1 MTQAAAAPASPAWRV
16 ARAYEHYKAGRLS
29 DARSILQA
37 VLRRQPNYADAHDLT
52 GLISLSEGD
61 AEAAS
66 VALAQAAEIDP
77 RPERLNDLGA
87 ALCQAGRP
95 DAAAAAFERA
105 LTLNPTYARAW
116 TNLAACLLDMDA
128 LPQAGAALDR
138 AEALDAANLSTQR
151 NRAQWLKAMGR
162 GADSVALLRPLI
174 DARPDDLDLRLDLAL
189 AEEAAGDLSAAA
201 ASLDILTTARPDWPR
216 AWFMSGEIARA
227 RGEAEHA
234 KEAFRTALALDPQDS
249 CGAGLALA
257 LLDPDAAP
265 AQAPADFLR
274 GLFDQYA
281 VRFDE
286 ALVAKLGYQ
295 APALLRALIDRNA
308 AKPKGEFFRHVID
321 LGCGTGLSG
330 EPLRPIAKRLSGVDL
345 SPGMLARARDRGCYD
360 ALIEGDL
367 VAALDAMSAETA
379 DLAVAADVL
388 VYLGD
393 LAPLFAAVARALA
406 PDGLFAFSV
415 ERLDS
420 DGDYR
425 LTESRRFAHGAD
437 YLQSLA
443 TEHGFSLIA
452 FETAS
457 TRRDRDQPVPGY
469 LVLLRR
475 P

>member
-1 MTQAAAAPASPAWRV
+1 MTPASATPASPSWRV
-16 ARAYEHYKAGRLS
+16 ARAYEHFKAGRLA
-29 DARSILQA
+29 DARTILEA
-37 VLRRQPNYADAHDLT
+37 VLRRQPGYADAHDLT
-52 GLISLSEGD
+52 GLIALAEGN

-66 VALAQAAEIDP
+66 IALARAADLDP

-95 DAAAAAFERA
+95 DAAASAFERA
-105 LTLNPTYARAW
+105 LTLDPAYARAW

-138 AEALDAANLSTQR
+138 AEALDAESISTQR

-162 GADSVALLRPLI
+162 GADAITLLRPLV

-189 AEEAAGDLSAAA
+189 AEESAGDLPAAA
-201 ASLDILTTARPDWPR
+201 TSLAVLTEARPNWPR
-216 AWFMSGEIARA
+216 AWFMRGEIARA
-227 RGEAEHA
+227 QSQPEMAMDF
-234 KEAFRTALALDPQDS
+234 FRQALTLDPQDS

-257 LLDPDAAP
+257 LLDPGMVP
-265 AQAPADFLR
+265 AQVPPDFLR

-295 APALLRALIDRNA
+295 APALLRALIDEHS
-308 AKPKGEFFRHVID
+308 PGPFQHVID

-330 EPLRPIAKRLSGVDL
+330 EPLRPIAVRLTGIDL
-345 SPGMLARARDRGCYD
+345 SPGMLARADDRGCYD
-360 ALIEGDL
+360 RLIEGDL
-367 VAALDAMSAETA
+367 VDSLNAMPEASA
-379 DLAVAADVL
+379 DLAAAADVL
-388 VYLGD
+388 VYMGD
-393 LAPLFAAVARALA
+393 LAALFAATARVLM
-406 PDGLFAFSV
+406 PGGLFAFSV
-415 ERLDS
+415 ERLEAE
-420 DGDYR
+420 GDFR

-443 TEHGFSLIA
+443 ISQGFTIEA
-452 FETAS
+452 FKTAS
-457 TRRDRDQPVPGY
+457 TRLDRNEPVPGY
-469 LVLLRR
+469 LMLLRR

>member
-1 MTQAAAAPASPAWRV
+1 
-16 ARAYEHYKAGRLS
+16 
-29 DARSILQA
+29 
-37 VLRRQPNYADAHDLT
+37 
-52 GLISLSEGD
+52 
-61 AEAAS
+61 
-66 VALAQAAEIDP
+66 
-77 RPERLNDLGA
+77 
-87 ALCQAGRP
+87 
-95 DAAAAAFERA
+95 
-105 LTLNPTYARAW
+105 
-116 TNLAACLLDMDA
+116 
-128 LPQAGAALDR
+128 
-138 AEALDAANLSTQR
+138 
-151 NRAQWLKAMGR
+151 MGR
-162 GADSVALLRPLI
+162 GADSVALLRPLVET
-174 DARPDDLDLRLDLAL
+174 RPDDLDLRLDLAL
-189 AEEAAGDLSAAA
+189 AEEAAGDLQAAA
-201 ASLDILTTARPDWPR
+201 RSLTILTDARPDWPR
-216 AWFMSGEIARA
+216 AWFMRGEIARA
-227 RGEAEHA
+227 LNQPEDA
-234 KEAFRTALALDPQDS
+234 KAAFRKALDLDPEDA

-257 LLDPDAAP
+257 LLDPSAAP
-265 AQAPADFLR
+265 SQAPANFLR

-281 VRFDE
+281 VRFDD

-295 APALLRALIDRNA
+295 APALLRALIDGHA
-308 AKPKGEFFRHVID
+308 GGGFGHVVD

-330 EPLRPIAKRLSGVDL
+330 EPLRPIARRLTGIDL

-367 VAALDAMSAETA
+367 VESLNAMKAGSV

-393 LAPLFAAVARALA
+393 LSALFAATARALA

-415 ERLDS
+415 ERLEG

-443 TEHGFSLIA
+443 AAQGFAMVA

-469 LVLLRR
+469 LALLRR

>member
-1 MTQAAAAPASPAWRV
+1 LSVSAPASPAWRV
-16 ARAYEHYKAGRLS
+16 SRAYEQYKAGRLS
-29 DARSILQA
+29 DARAILDA
-37 VLRRQPNYADAHDLT
+37 VLRRQPDYADAHDLT
-52 GLISLSEGD
+52 GLIALAEGD

-66 VALAQAAEIDP
+66 TALARAADLDP

-95 DAAAAAFERA
+95 DAAADAFQRA
-105 LTLNPTYARAW
+105 LTLDPAYARAW

-128 LPQAGAALDR
+128 LPEAGAALDR
-138 AEALDAANLSTQR
+138 AEALGANLSTQR

-162 GADSVALLRPLI
+162 GKESVALLRPLV

-189 AEEAAGDLSAAA
+189 AEEAAGDLTAAA
-201 ASLDILTTARPDWPR
+201 ASLAVLTTARPDWPR
-216 AWFMSGEIARA
+216 AWFMAGEIARA
-227 RGEAEHA
+227 QGQHDEA
-234 KEAFRTALALDPQDS
+234 KRCFRKALDLDPTDS

-257 LLDPDAAP
+257 LLDPSAAP
-265 AQAPADFLR
+265 AQAPAEFLR

-281 VRFDE
+281 VRFDA
-286 ALVAKLGYQ
+286 ALVEKLGYQ
-295 APALLRALIDRNA
+295 APALLRALIDA
-308 AKPKGEFFRHVID
+308 HAPQSFDHVVD

-330 EPLRPIAKRLSGVDL
+330 EPLRPIAKRLTGIDISA
-345 SPGMLARARDRGCYD
+345 GMLARARDRAIYD

-367 VAALDAMSAETA
+367 AESLNAMPQGSV

-393 LAPLFAAVARALA
+393 LAPLFAAVARALK

-415 ERLDS
+415 ERLEG

-425 LTESRRFAHGAD
+425 LTESRRYAHGAD

-443 TEHGFSLIA
+443 ASQGFASLA
-452 FETAS
+452 FEAAS
-457 TRRDRDQPVPGY
+457 TRKDRDHPVPGY
-469 LVLLRR
+469 LMLLRR